1 MKLIELRG
9 GARSNFELA
18 IRFADWCDMCTNDP
32 TWKQVM
38 RAFQVER
45 ATAFRWLAAYRSA
58 RKSRDLEKVA

>member
-45 ATAFRWLAAYRSA
+45 ATA
-58 RKSRDLEKVA
+58 